1 MIDQLRNTNRYGG
14 CTEKIA
20 CQMGQLVRSNITSS
34 RYIAKHKIADWILEV
49 AAIILSPNS
58 ISNFSKSFFLSLDEN
73 NTNACK
79 QKVPDCLHV

>member
-1 MIDQLRNTNRYGG
+1 MIDQLRDTNRYGG

-20 CQMGQLVRSNITSS
+20 CQMGQLLRSNVTSS
-34 RYIAKHKIADWILEV
+34 RYIAKHRIADWILEF